1 MVNVMNE
8 ESIKQINT
16 GAMDT
21 TSLCGTKY
29 NNKINQQQ
37 LNNNDEEYILK
48 KLLIRVSRKLAKT
61 KTNKLSHG

>member
-16 GAMDT
+16 GAMDA
-21 TSLCGTKY
+21 TSLCGIKY

-48 KLLIRVSRKLAKT
+48 KVINTSFKKASE
-61 KTNKLSHG
+61 NKNQ